1 MSIFEKIHKLV
12 EAIEQASL
20 SEDTDITIEKTIG
33 TSAKIT
39 IRVRPS
45 AESLDLDGLS
55 EEELD
60 DLLDEL
66 EQKLEIIQAD
76 EPEKDDSKEY
86 RVWKDNVEDLEEQIE
101 LVQMAID
108 DLEDEWDDE
117 DEWDE
122 DDVWDEEDLLDERED

>member
-1 MSIFEKIHKLV
+1 MSILEEIHKLV

-20 SEDTDITIEKTIG
+20 SEDIDITIEKTIG

-39 IRVRPS
+39 IRIRPN

-55 EEELD
+55 EEELN

-76 EPEKDDSKEY
+76 EPEGDDSKEY
-86 RVWKDNVEDLEEQIE
+86 WAWKDAVADLEDQIE

-108 DLEDEWDDE
+108 DLEDEWDEDDELDE
-117 DEWDE
+117 DEE
-122 DDVWDEEDLLDERED
+122 WDEEDDWEERDD